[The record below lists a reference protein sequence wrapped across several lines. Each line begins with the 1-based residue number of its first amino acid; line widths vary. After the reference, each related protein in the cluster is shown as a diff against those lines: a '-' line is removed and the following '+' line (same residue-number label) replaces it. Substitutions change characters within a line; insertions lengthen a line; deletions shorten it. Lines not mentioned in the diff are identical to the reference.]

1 MHIHEYQAK
10 ALFKEFSIPVLTSH
24 LVKMG
29 DDIKSLSESIE
40 KRTWIAKAQ
49 VHAGGR
55 GKAGGIVRVE
65 DPNELI
71 ATLSNMLGTSL
82 VTKQTGKAGLPI
94 NAVLLEEII
103 EIDREIYLALLVDR
117 ETRQIAIIASA
128 EGGVDI
134 EQVALKTPEKIITHF
149 IHPAAGLQP
158 NQIRNI
164 SYALKL
170 DKPQIKQLQE
180 ILFNLY
186 NLFVSN
192 DCSLVE
198 INPLVVDGS
207 GNLVALD
214 AKINLDDNAL
224 YRHQTTQELR
234 DVSQENKA
242 EAHAK
247 ELGLNYVKLNG
258 NIGCI
263 VNGAGLAMG
272 TMDLVKHHGGEPANF
287 LDVGGG
293 TTQGKVTEAFK
304 LVLSDK
310 DVKAIFVNIFGGI
323 VRCDL
328 IAQGIIDAIQDIAL
342 QVPVIVLLQ
351 GTNATAGKK
360 LLENKSK
367 HIIPANTL
375 AEGAQ
380 QAVRQ
385 ADMQGQKNNK

>member
-10 ALFKEFSIPVLTSH
+10 ALFKEFSIPVLTSQ

-164 SYALKL
+164 GYASKL